1 MARVDLHVHTT
12 ASDGKYSPSELVARA
27 VAAGIEVLGITDH
40 DTVGGLAEAFD
51 AAGAFPQLTL
61 VPGVEINTDVSGGE
75 AHILGYFIDYTNQDL
90 LALLQDMRDSRRDR
104 ARLMVAKLQDLGVPL
119 SWERVQQIASTESI
133 GRPHIAKA
141 MLEKGY
147 VSSFKEAFDRYIGF
161 DRPAYVERSKVTPVQ
176 ATEMIALAHGLPVL
190 AHPFTVAE
198 PEKIIVDLKDHG
210 LAGIEVY
217 YGLYS
222 RSEVTHLR
230 SFAQKYSLL
239 ATGGSD
245 FHGLDETAET
255 GLGCSG
261 MPIKAAKA
269 LIARAQSMKR

>member
-12 ASDGKYSPSELVARA
+12 ASDGKYSPFELVARA

-90 LALLQDMRDSRRDR
+90 LALLQDMRDSCRDR